1 MGGYQMSHSRSGTTA
16 LVGLAIFAA
25 SLVAEAAHAD
35 MPPLLWR
42 REVSLREYGY
52 VSAVAVNSVGDVIVA
67 GPTNGPFGGPN
78 RGGTDIFVAVFS
90 PDGAL
95 RLRRHP
101 GSSEGDGEARAAINA
116 AGNFA
121 VGGSTQGSIAKRN
134 EGRRDGFVIRYSPT
148 GLVQWRRQP
157 ASRKDDV
164 LTAIATNDAGSVVV
178 AGWTNGWLMGP
189 VSDFQDAFVVK
200 YAANGVEQWGHQ
212 LGMASDAQGVAVDAA
227 GNVAAAGNT
236 DGPGMFV
243 VSYAAD
249 GKQRWQRQISP
260 AFTILTG
267 GGVVIDAAGNVVVS
281 GSTTGSLGGPH
292 NGGRD
297 IIVAGYSPDGRLLW
311 MQQPGTASDD
321 WPLGLSL
328 DAATGNFILG
338 WQAYDDLHGEYS
350 TYFSVYSSNGALV
363 KTLPVPRSPSGELI
377 SAFATDGAGNI
388 YTAGMTVND
397 NPEKSIFFLNKYA
410 PLVP

>member
-1 MGGYQMSHSRSGTTA
+1 MTLSRSGTTA
-16 LVGLAIFAA
+16 LVGMAIFAA
-25 SLVAEAAHAD
+25 SLVVEAAHAD

-52 VSAVAVNSVGDVIVA
+52 VSAVAANSAGDVIVA

-78 RGGTDIFVAVFS
+78 KGGTDIFVAVFS
-90 PDGAL
+90 PDGTL

-121 VGGSTQGSIAKRN
+121 VAGSTQGSIAKRN
-134 EGRRDGFVIRYSPT
+134 EGKTDGFVISYSST

-157 ASRKDDV
+157 ASRKNEV
-164 LTAIATNDAGSVVV
+164 VTAIATNDAGNVIVS
-178 AGWTNGWLMGP
+178 GWTNGWLMGP

-212 LGMASDAQGVAVDAA
+212 LGTAADAQGVAADAA

-236 DGPGMFV
+236 DDARMFV

-249 GKQRWQRQISP
+249 GRERWIRRLSP

-267 GGVVIDAAGNVVVS
+267 GGVVIDAPGNVVVT

-292 NGGRD
+292 NGGWD
-297 IIVAGYSPDGRLLW
+297 VIVAGYSPDGRLLW

-338 WQAYDDLHGEYS
+338 WHAYDDLHGEYS
-350 TYFSVYSSNGALV
+350 TYFSVYSSNGALL

-397 NPEKSIFFLNKYA
+397 NPEESIFFLNKYA